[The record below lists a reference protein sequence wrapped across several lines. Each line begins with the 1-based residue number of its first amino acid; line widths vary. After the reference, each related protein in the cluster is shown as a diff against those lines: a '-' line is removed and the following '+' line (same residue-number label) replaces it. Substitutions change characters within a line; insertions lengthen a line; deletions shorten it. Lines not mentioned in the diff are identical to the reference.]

1 MNFLCRGKGCCVA
14 SPIGSGKDFPILSVY
29 DAFSVVERVGE
40 IYRLAARVF
49 LSYFPSTV
57 FLFIYKRIP
66 VP

>member
-1 MNFLCRGKGCCVA
+1 M
-14 SPIGSGKDFPILSVY
+14 Y